1 MIIDILINFDL
12 FVITVK
18 RSAEDAGGESEK
30 KKPRLEVCILF
41 ISLVSSDISFSYQ
54 FYERS

>member
-1 MIIDILINFDL
+1 MIIDILINIDL

-41 ISLVSSDISFSYQ
+41 ISLVDISISYQ